1 MNYINEQLFKAIP
14 MSLTDRNA
22 QDDRN
27 GQIYLKIR
35 TQNGQTNW
43 LNVSPDNGYAIW
55 KYCHKG
61 KSPVFIF
68 QSHKIL

>member
-1 MNYINEQLFKAIP
+1 

-35 TQNGQTNW
+35 TKHGQTNW
-43 LNVSPDNGYAIW
+43 LNVSPAQMQEIE
-55 KYCHKG
+55 
-61 KSPVFIF
+61 
-68 QSHKIL
+68 QILNQEVTA

>member
-1 MNYINEQLFKAIP
+1 MNYVNEQLFKAIP

-35 TQNGQTNW
+35 TKHGQTNW
-43 LNVSPDNGYAIW
+43 LNVSPNQMQEIE
-55 KYCHKG
+55 
-61 KSPVFIF
+61 
-68 QSHKIL
+68 QILNNEVTQ